1 MDGISEIQ
9 AVDFTPK
16 VLNNQIK
23 MAQMRL
29 ISGKCKAKT
38 TKPLFKTSEKHET
51 FGEFGGDCF
60 S

>member
-29 ISGKCKAKT
+29 ISEKCKAKT
-38 TKPLFKTSEKHET
+38 TKPLFRLERK
-51 FGEFGGDCF
+51 
-60 S
+60 